1 MRALPR
7 RLGLL
12 LSFIS
17 CANAGGEE
25 SPARAA
31 RGALLARV
39 GSVELREADLQRAM
53 RREPGA
59 SPERFESPA
68 ARRELVDGLVRFELL
83 AQAAERAGL
92 TQDPE
97 ALHAQRQIA
106 VSKLVNDRLGAVAKP
121 ESVSRLD
128 VEREYMRLQARE
140 FTLPEAAHVQRIRVS
155 EEARA
160 VRVAEQA
167 RALAPA
173 DERAFAELAMRVSED
188 AATRANG
195 GDLGFVDKNSRL
207 LPTPLV
213 EAALAMKVPGEVR
226 GPLATDGGYE
236 ILRLVSRRAAAVSPL
251 SSVEEPI
258 KQRLYRERRAQAL
271 DALIER
277 LRLETPVEL
286 SPEPPIR

>member
-7 RLGLL
+7 PLWLL

-25 SPARAA
+25 SHVRAA

-39 GSVELREADLQRAM
+39 GTVELREADLQRAM

-59 SPERFESPA
+59 SPERFESPD

-92 TQDPE
+92 MQDPE

-140 FTLPEAAHVQRIRVS
+140 FTLPEAAQVQRIRVS

-167 RALAPA
+167 RAFAPA
-173 DERAFAELAMRVSED
+173 DERAFAELAMQVSED
-188 AATRANG
+188 PATRAHG

-207 LPTPLV
+207 PRPLV
-213 EAALAMKVPGEVR
+213 EAALAMRMPGEVR

-258 KQRLYRERRAQAL
+258 KQRLYRERRAKAL
-271 DALIER
+271 DALIEK
-277 LRLETPVEL
+277 LRRETPVD
-286 SPEPPIR
+286 SRPAAP